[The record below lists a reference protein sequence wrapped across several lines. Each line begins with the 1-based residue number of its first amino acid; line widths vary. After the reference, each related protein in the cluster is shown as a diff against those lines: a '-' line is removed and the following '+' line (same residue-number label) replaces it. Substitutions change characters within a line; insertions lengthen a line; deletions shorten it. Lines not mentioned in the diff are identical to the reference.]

1 MKVEQSQPFWHQV
14 PGRGFQGGS
23 SRPGTGRGQ
32 GLTCQPRLRHPT
44 ATPGGAAAGGRSNL
58 GWERE
63 DVVLMIAFDFVIMAV
78 ITLSGN
84 LKYSAWKCSQILA
97 VIQKE
102 GKIVFLS
109 AQTEPTIKKNPSR
122 PPLPPGWAGSCPA
135 TGPPCSSQYPCGV
148 PGCRGECCPW
158 EGHGCHH
165 RAPRTHSSV

>member
-1 MKVEQSQPFWHQV
+1 MKVEQSQAFWRWV

-23 SRPGTGRGQ
+23 SRPGAGGGQ
-32 GLTCQPRLRHPT
+32 RLTCQPRLQHPT
-44 ATPGGAAAGGRSNL
+44 AMPGRAAAGGRSNL

-109 AQTEPTIKKNPSR
+109 AQTEPTIKK
-122 PPLPPGWAGSCPA
+122 
-135 TGPPCSSQYPCGV
+135 V
-148 PGCRGECCPW
+148 
-158 EGHGCHH
+158 
-165 RAPRTHSSV
+165 